1 MEIEDIIV
9 KIFVQT
15 RETNFQHPDLD
26 LDIIPTTGSGF
37 FIEKDI
43 ILTCYHV
50 ISDHVSITITHKKID
65 KTHIRVDVL
74 KVFPD
79 DDMALLKINREDPET
94 KNLLSD
100 INNFLKFKILDKNYK
115 YNDNKVFVYGY
126 PLSSNFIKVSNG
138 SINGFQDSLIQTD
151 ATLNPGNSGGPLIL
165 NNEIIGINI
174 AKITSSKVSNVGYAV
189 PIYKYL
195 LYSKSIPV
203 NPKLYL
209 KPKFMFNYQTI
220 QNTYQLNKILNIT
233 DADNSLDGVLI
244 SKISINSDFY
254 HSGLRSG
261 FLLLEIN
268 NNKVNRYGDIQLEQF
283 PVKVNLNELNKWFH
297 LGQKIL
303 IKYINPKES
312 TNIIES
318 TVTFARHQD
327 VLPYYY
333 KNYTTPFYHNVS
345 GLTLSV
351 FTMDHLDESN
361 NVNILTSSRI
371 RVLNS
376 IINFNQIL
384 FIYLVKQESSNLNKK
399 QLELPDGQILNTING
414 KSIKT
419 IEELKDINIINS
431 IKFCNGEDYYINSE
445 DNEDVRNKEIS
456 ILVTKLKTFI

>member
-1 MEIEDIIV
+1 
-9 KIFVQT
+9 
-15 RETNFQHPDLD
+15 
-26 LDIIPTTGSGF
+26 
-37 FIEKDI
+37 
-43 ILTCYHV
+43 
-50 ISDHVSITITHKKID
+50 
-65 KTHIRVDVL
+65 
-74 KVFPD
+74 
-79 DDMALLKINREDPET
+79 
-94 KNLLSD
+94 
-100 INNFLKFKILDKNYK
+100 
-115 YNDNKVFVYGY
+115 
-126 PLSSNFIKVSNG
+126 
-138 SINGFQDSLIQTD
+138 
-151 ATLNPGNSGGPLIL
+151 
-165 NNEIIGINI
+165 
-174 AKITSSKVSNVGYAV
+174 
-189 PIYKYL
+189 
-195 LYSKSIPV
+195 
-203 NPKLYL
+203 
-209 KPKFMFNYQTI
+209 
-220 QNTYQLNKILNIT
+220 
-233 DADNSLDGVLI
+233 
-244 SKISINSDFY
+244 
-254 HSGLRSG
+254 
-261 FLLLEIN
+261 
-268 NNKVNRYGDIQLEQF
+268 LEQF